1 MLNTPAKFTRLELVI
16 IIAALVVL
24 VFSNRPPESGN
35 ASVRN
40 DIEPVPEA
48 QTPAS
53 AAQPQSGLPTD
64 TVASESFSPGSRE
77 PDNSAIE
84 SVPQPAPRPKR
95 IAMVD
100 ARKCD
105 ALKYPNIM
113 YGEVTVSRV
122 WNGTTFEWRKVCE
135 VKEKD
140 GTTSVWSFDDRH
152 EGVTISELPPDP
164 APTNYRVQQK

>member
-1 MLNTPAKFTRLELVI
+1 
-16 IIAALVVL
+16 
-24 VFSNRPPESGN
+24 
-35 ASVRN
+35 
-40 DIEPVPEA
+40 
-48 QTPAS
+48 
-53 AAQPQSGLPTD
+53 
-64 TVASESFSPGSRE
+64 
-77 PDNSAIE
+77 
-84 SVPQPAPRPKR
+84 
-95 IAMVD
+95 MVD

-105 ALKYPNIM
+105 SLKYPNIM

-164 APTNYRVQQK
+164 APTN